1 VDHSFTMT
9 KIDIKESLGRSNSS
23 PARRDAGLG
32 NIICTNMQVASDIAN
47 AAKKDNLDN
56 SDKDK
61 REGASNESGYFEGE
75 EDSGALQEEQ
85 LSIEIIFDKNASNNN
100 SKNSK
105 SKTDCKLERGED
117 VPFLHGVGMKDFD
130 LLKVLGTGAY
140 GKVFLVRKIRGP
152 DRGQLYAMKVLKK
165 ANIVQK
171 KKTTEH
177 TKTERQVLE
186 TIRQSPFLVTM
197 HYAFQTP
204 AKLHLV
210 LDYVNGGELFT
221 HLYQREKFKEAE
233 VRIYI
238 AEIVLALAHLHKNGI
253 IYRDI
258 KLENIL
264 LDKDGHIALTDFGLS
279 REFLPTEVEQRAYS
293 FCGTIEYMA
302 PEVVRGGNLGHDI
315 AVDWWSVGVLT
326 YELLTGASPFT
337 VEGEKNT
344 QQEISKRILRAEPPM
359 PEFLSKDVTDFILK
373 LLVKDPRQR
382 MGGGPTDAEE
392 VKGHRFFR
400 TINWDDLLRKNIPAP
415 FVPKINSDTD
425 VSNFSEEFTSMI
437 PADSPGVTPPN
448 VEKVFKGYSYVAPS
462 VLFSDNCISE
472 DIFKPSPDKRP
483 SVSNLVGM
491 KIRQSAFFKKYT
503 IDLKEKILGDGSFS
517 VCRRCINKQTEQEF
531 AVKIISRRVDST
543 QEVRLLEICQG
554 HPGIV
559 NLVEVMQDECHTYIV
574 TELLRGGE
582 LFKRIKKKKKFT
594 EAEASA
600 IMGKLISIVSY
611 MHSLGVV
618 HRDLKPENLM
628 FDTMTEDAELKVVDF
643 GFARLKPE
651 MESGMLTPCFTLP
664 YAAPEV
670 LDTALQPGQEGYNES
685 CDLWS
690 LGVILFAMLSGKA
703 PFYSRNKIDSAS
715 SIMRRIKEGDFRLE
729 GESWRYVSSSA
740 RSLTKGLLT
749 VDPRKRFSMD
759 QLRNSSWIVSAQ
771 NYTSSQTLLTA
782 SVLIAE
788 PTERCLKQTYDAF
801 HNATREGFRL
811 TPVASASSK
820 LLQRRKLKQSVSSE
834 ASCSSLSDRSSFGS
848 KSSGSITMSSS
859 SSKHWSDAVHHQ
871 PVSRPKDL
879 EIFSFKSGHVQQ
891 YLSTYPPPSRTGT
904 FTHPLTSRAPLTI
917 PLTVQV
923 PGGSSGTTFNSSH
936 HSPFMVQAGTGYV
949 PVSPSFPAQPRYL
962 PTTAATYSE
971 TISGVS
977 LSLIQSDHDV
987 INSSSVIQKATSSSA
1002 TSSASAPN
1010 TSQFHQ
1016 HHQSSQITCKSTDI
1030 REAGSCTC
1038 GCSSANGPLTRS
1050 RKRRLKEGEVSEYA
1064 VPLDL
1069 KVDRKTKMK
1078 RTGTIVIE

>member
-1 VDHSFTMT
+1 MA
-9 KIDIKESLGRSNSS
+9 KIDIKETGEQCVTVATKQAMAGRSPSSKSPS
-23 PARRDAGLG
+23 PARRDAAPHPPG
-32 NIICTNMQVASDIAN
+32 IAN
-47 AAKKDNLDN
+47 T
-56 SDKDK
+56 S
-61 REGASNESGYFEGE
+61 SESGYFEGE
-75 EDSGALQEEQ
+75 ESEGSDVREN
-85 LSIEIIFDKNASNNN
+85 SIEIIFDKNATNNN
-100 SKNSK
+100 SGNKAAENG
-105 SKTDCKLERGED
+105 KTGSSNDQD
-117 VPFLHGVGMKDFD
+117 VSTSPHGVNMKDFD

-152 DRGQLYAMKVLKK
+152 DRGHLYAMKVLKK

-177 TKTERQVLE
+177 TRTERQVLE

-210 LDYVNGGELFT
+210 LDYVSGGELFT
-221 HLYQREKFKEAE
+221 HLYQREKFKESE
-233 VRIYI
+233 VRIYT
-238 AEIVLALAHLHKNGI
+238 AEIILALQHLHKYGI

-279 REFLPTEVEQRAYS
+279 REFLPTETEQRAYS

-344 QQEISKRILRAEPPM
+344 QQEISKRILRCEPPM
-359 PEFLSKDVTDFILK
+359 PDFLSKDVSDFILR

-392 VKGHRFFR
+392 VKAHKFFR
-400 TINWDDLLRKNIPAP
+400 SINWDDLLRKNIPAP
-415 FVPKINSDTD
+415 FVPRISSDTD

-437 PADSPGVTPPN
+437 PADSPGITPPN

-462 VLFSDNCISE
+462 VLFSENCISE

-491 KIRQSAFFKKYT
+491 KIKKTAFFQKYC

-517 VCRRCINKQTEQEF
+517 VCRRCTNIATKQEY
-531 AVKIISRRVDST
+531 AVKIISRRVDAS
-543 QEVRLLEICQG
+543 QEVRLLEACQG

-559 NLVEVMQDECHTYIV
+559 TLVEVMMDQCHTYII
-574 TELLRGGE
+574 TELLKGGE
-582 LFKRIKKKKKFT
+582 LFQRIKKKRKFT
-594 EAEASA
+594 EAEASG
-600 IMGKLISIVSY
+600 IMSKLINVVNY

-618 HRDLKPENLM
+618 HRDLKPENLL
-628 FDTMTEDAELKVVDF
+628 FESTEEDAQLKVVDF

-664 YAAPEV
+664 YGAPEV
-670 LDTALQPGQEGYNES
+670 IDTALRSSQEGYNES

-690 LGVILFAMLSGKA
+690 LGVILFAMLSGRA
-703 PFYSRNKIDSAS
+703 PFYSRAKTDSAS

-729 GESWRYVSSSA
+729 GEAWRYVSSAA
-740 RSLTKGLLT
+740 RNLTKGLLT

-759 QLRNSSWIVSAQ
+759 QLCNSPWVAAA
-771 NYTSSQTLLTA
+771 SSQSPSSQPNLLTA
-782 SVLIAE
+782 SLLIAE

-811 TPVASASSK
+811 TPVSSASSK
-820 LLQRRKLKQSVSSE
+820 LLQKRKLKQSVSSE
-834 ASCSSLSDRSSFGS
+834 TSTSSLSDRSSFGS
-848 KSSGSITMSSS
+848 KSSGSLTMT
-859 SSKHWSDAVHHQ
+859 SSKHWPDAVQ
-871 PVSRPKDL
+871 AGGGRSKDL
-879 EIFSFKSGHVQQ
+879 EIFSFKSGPVQQ
-891 YLSTYPPPSRTGT
+891 YLTSQQPTITATSTTSRTGI
-904 FTHPLTSRAPLTI
+904 FTHPLASRAPLMV
-917 PLTVQV
+917 PLMVQV
-923 PGGSSGTTFNSSH
+923 P
-936 HSPFMVQAGTGYV
+936 
-949 PVSPSFPAQPRYL
+949 
-962 PTTAATYSE
+962 TAATYSSSHFSPF
-971 TISGVS
+971 TQTPTLTFPAASNFPQQPFHDSIGGVS

-987 INSSSVIQKATSSSA
+987 INSSSVIHKAASPPTASQPASEAEERTTTSSLSNCSTTDA
-1002 TSSASAPN
+1002 SKDSAS
-1010 TSQFHQ
+1010 
-1016 HHQSSQITCKSTDI
+1016 
-1030 REAGSCTC
+1030 
-1038 GCSSANGPLTRS
+1038 GPLTRS
-1050 RKRRLKEGEVSEYA
+1050 RKRRLRDEEVPSE
-1064 VPLDL
+1064 PQGSIDL
-1069 KVDRKTKMK
+1069 KQVAKSKMK
-1078 RTGTIVIE
+1078 RTGTIIIE